1 MLYSNTACLRMTAKP
16 PTVVAIDHSTASLSL
31 YRRSAASLDIDLL
44 TFSSPAE
51 SLAFLA
57 DHPADLLFLEIV
69 MRDMDGLVMLSKLR
83 DMDLHQHTAVVIVTS
98 KDYAQ
103 DRGLAKQLGS
113 REYRLK
119 PLRSQEIREI
129 ITRYVRP
136 DSAHSK
142 KLRI

>member
-1 MLYSNTACLRMTAKP
+1 MLYSNNVRFRMTAKL
-16 PTVVAIDHSTASLSL
+16 PTIVVIDHSPASLSL
-31 YRRSAASLDIDLL
+31 YRRSTALLDIDLL

-57 DHPADLLFLEIV
+57 DNPVDLLFLEIV
-69 MRDMDGLVMLSKLR
+69 MRDMDGLMMLRKLR
-83 DMDLHQHTAVVIVTS
+83 DMELHQHTAVVIVTS

-103 DRGLAKQLGS
+103 DRRLAEQLGS

-129 ITRYVRP
+129 ISRYISP
-136 DSAHSK
+136 DSADSENI
-142 KLRI
+142 RT